1 MNTDSLL
8 IGLIGYE
15 RDVLGAVML
24 SEALRPVVAEVME
37 DGDWV
42 SPDHLT
48 IWKVLRDGRY
58 TNQAAAIANLDSRG
72 QLDGI
77 GGEPYIASCYTEMAC
92 VLADHGGHLEDVLH
106 WLHECGQRRRGEQAV
121 MERAA
126 ADIQDIRA
134 GTTPHWRDKYR
145 KGE

>member
-24 SEALRPVVAEVME
+24 SEALRPVVAEIME

-48 IWKVLRDGRY
+48 IWKVMRDGKS
-58 TNQAAAIANLDSRG
+58 TTAGAVIANLEVVG
-72 QLDGI
+72 ALDRVGA
-77 GGEPYIASCYTEMAC
+77 EPYIVRLIDVMAYTYVRFPSALGDC
-92 VLADHGGHLEDVLH
+92 LAHLHGCAV
-106 WLHECGQRRRGEQAV
+106 RRRAETAV

-126 ADIQDIRA
+126 ADVQDIRA
-134 GTTPHWRDKYR
+134 GTKPQWWSEYEHD
-145 KGE
+145 